1 MPKEA
6 GTQFCYPDTSELR
19 ERCMPLLNRIANQ
32 SDVTKQI
39 YDAVVELRE
48 EDNK

>member
-1 MPKEA
+1 
-6 GTQFCYPDTSELR
+6 
-19 ERCMPLLNRIANQ
+19 MPLLNRIANQ